1 MARIGGRSLWLAWP
15 AGLFCLAAV
24 AGLGVLAAPG
34 VPGAIAF
41 VGDTLRAATGRPAT
55 VEAEPA
61 TPAGDCRH
69 LYSQPMWSS
78 LVWSPEALLSQ
89 RRTAPL
95 STPEAVAAAAPTTVV
110 TCHWRGVEGRFLE
123 TTVSTVTAEGSA
135 AVAAT
140 LAAQGFAC
148 ETAPDATQTSVT
160 HCERTSGEVE
170 EVHDLRGDR
179 WVSSTLSGWSP
190 DGYAAI
196 VASHAFSG
204 G

>member
-24 AGLGVLAAPG
+24 VGLGVLAAPG

-78 LVWSPEALLSQ
+78 LVWSPAAVRSQ

-95 STPEAVAAAAPTTVV
+95 PTPQEVSAGAPMTRVDCDIG
-110 TCHWRGVEGRFLE
+110 TCVDY
-123 TTVSTVTAEGSA
+123 SA
-135 AVAAT
+135 T
-140 LAAQGFAC
+140 RW
-148 ETAPDATQTSVT
+148 S
-160 HCERTSGEVE
+160 RS
-170 EVHDLRGDR
+170 LRAR
-179 WVSSTLSGWSP
+179 
-190 DGYAAI
+190 
-196 VASHAFSG
+196 
-204 G
+204 

>member
-24 AGLGVLAAPG
+24 AGLSYLAAPG
-34 VPGAIAF
+34 VPVAVAF
-41 VGDTLRAATGRPAT
+41 VGDTLRAATGTPVTAET
-55 VEAEPA
+55 EPA
-61 TPAGDCRH
+61 TPATDCRH
-69 LYSQPMWSS
+69 LYSQPLWSS
-78 LVWSPEALLSQ
+78 LVWSPDALLSQ

-95 STPEAVAAAAPTTVV
+95 STPEAVAASTPATVV
-110 TCHWRGVEGRFLE
+110 TCHWRGVDGRFVE
-123 TTVSTVTAEGSA
+123 TTVSTVSPEGA
-135 AVAAT
+135 AAAATT

-148 ETAPDATQTSVT
+148 ATAADATQTDVT
-160 HCERTSGEVE
+160 HCSRTTGDVD

-190 DGYAAI
+190 VDYTAV
-196 VASHAFSG
+196 VASHAFFG

>member
-24 AGLGVLAAPG
+24 AGLAVLAAPG
-34 VPGAIAF
+34 VPGAVSF
-41 VGDTLRAATGRPAT
+41 VGDTLRAASGRPAT

-61 TPAGDCRH
+61 EPATDCRH

-95 STPEAVAAAAPTTVV
+95 STPEAVAAATPTTIV
-110 TCHWRGVEGRFLE
+110 TCHWRGVGGRFLE
-123 TTVSTVTAEGSA
+123 TTVSIVTPEGSA
-135 AVAAT
+135 AAAAT
-140 LAAQGFAC
+140 LSSQGFAC
-148 ETAPDATQTSVT
+148 ETAPDATQTAVT
-160 HCERTSGEVE
+160 HCERVSGEVD

-190 DGYAAI
+190 ADYAAV
-196 VASHAFSG
+196 VASRAFFG